1 MRDLSSNLAELA
13 VGNIVRRVLHIIREE
28 EISIATN
35 SAEGVEAPSDSDDN
49 DDRDREGLPALSAA
63 VLAAANR
70 TALRAPSLYNLLES
84 VPIQSAVA
92 LSSSG
97 GDSEGK
103 SRCKHHLVKVAHF
116 DQFILINYAC

>member
-63 VLAAANR
+63 VGLPYEHHRCIIYLN
-70 TALRAPSLYNLLES
+70 LFQYNL
-84 VPIQSAVA
+84 QW
-92 LSSSG
+92 
-97 GDSEGK
+97 
-103 SRCKHHLVKVAHF
+103 HYHLQGVTRREKV
-116 DQFILINYAC
+116 DVNTIL